1 MNSLSIFKNKQLL
14 YFLAL
19 GLGVSVFFLLND
31 LLLPALVLFV
41 LTLLGVFIPQER
53 NKKSDLLLQKMQ
65 HVIKN
70 AGHGYL
76 DDRVTNIPQDSSYFD
91 IAWGYNNLVDQ
102 VEAFI
107 RDTTAAIDRAA
118 RGDKTAMIFE
128 AGLKGSFKD
137 AVKPLN
143 IALKGIVSGKIL
155 EVQGDLSREFDRLGG
170 GTTGGMEDIRRD
182 IERGSSLME
191 HIAHTSNETV
201 TASSKTIKSI
211 STVQNNFENLNES
224 ISKTTHGVESL
235 SHQSAEISS
244 VANLIKD
251 IAEQTNLLA
260 LNAAIEAA
268 RAGEHGRGFAVVADE
283 VRKLAE
289 RTAKATQEI
298 SITIATLQQETVT
311 IQEESETMSKLASE
325 SVTLM
330 EQFYEAINSFNSNA
344 QQSAQDANKLSDVF
358 LISLV
363 KIDHSIF
370 KSHAY
375 SALIH
380 SDESVKFLDE
390 TECRFGKWYKNE
402 GAQRFQHNK
411 VFESLEAPHKIVHQ
425 SAMNN
430 LKYVKDGT
438 VFEAENTKN
447 IVATFIRMEEASEKL
462 SHLLNQMIE
471 EM

>member
-1 MNSLSIFKNKQLL
+1 
-14 YFLAL
+14 
-19 GLGVSVFFLLND
+19 
-31 LLLPALVLFV
+31 
-41 LTLLGVFIPQER
+41 
-53 NKKSDLLLQKMQ
+53 
-65 HVIKN
+65 
-70 AGHGYL
+70 
-76 DDRVTNIPQDSSYFD
+76 
-91 IAWGYNNLVDQ
+91 
-102 VEAFI
+102 
-107 RDTTAAIDRAA
+107 
-118 RGDKTAMIFE
+118 
-128 AGLKGSFKD
+128 
-137 AVKPLN
+137 
-143 IALKGIVSGKIL
+143 
-155 EVQGDLSREFDRLGG
+155 
-170 GTTGGMEDIRRD
+170 
-182 IERGSSLME
+182 
-191 HIAHTSNETV
+191 
-201 TASSKTIKSI
+201 
-211 STVQNNFENLNES
+211 
-224 ISKTTHGVESL
+224 
-235 SHQSAEISS
+235 
-244 VANLIKD
+244 
-251 IAEQTNLLA
+251 
-260 LNAAIEAA
+260 
-268 RAGEHGRGFAVVADE
+268 
-283 VRKLAE
+283 
-289 RTAKATQEI
+289 
-298 SITIATLQQETVT
+298 
-311 IQEESETMSKLASE
+311 MSKLASE